1 MRQLSYLKELAD
13 ERAPKF
19 INCVCLTRYIRVREA
34 HMRLSREEAVDLI
47 KMGT

>member
-1 MRQLSYLKELAD
+1 LAD

-19 INCVCLTRYIRVREA
+19 IMLCLTRYIRVREA